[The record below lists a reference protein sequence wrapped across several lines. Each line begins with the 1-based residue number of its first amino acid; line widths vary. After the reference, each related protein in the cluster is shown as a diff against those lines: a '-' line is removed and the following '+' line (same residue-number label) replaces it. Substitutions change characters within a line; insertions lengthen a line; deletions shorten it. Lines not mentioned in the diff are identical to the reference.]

1 MTIVEEVAAWAADLP
16 LSAVPDDVLALS
28 RSQRACVLGGVAAS
42 AGDGAAGRVVAAVA
56 SWAGDGPA
64 PLAGTGRTVSV
75 EDAVYAATAQS
86 VALDFD
92 EYMSFGHTG
101 HSSVL
106 VPVLL
111 AAETG
116 SSGAEQLVAQVVAN
130 EVEAR
135 LGGACLI
142 GPLNG
147 QLWSFIHAA
156 GAALAA
162 GRLLGLSSER
172 MAHALALSLYQAPRP
187 TVPGFMAPDSKV
199 VTVSE
204 PAGVGLR
211 AARMAAAGVTGPLDA
226 LDHPQGFL
234 SAFSYAPLR
243 RLLGGLGEGWATR
256 TLCVKPYPGCAYVD
270 TTLDALLA
278 LDVPSV
284 VSSVDEVERV
294 EVDASMLTC
303 EMDKWS
309 HEYASPTG
317 EVTPVTI
324 NFSVAWN
331 VAIALVAGEVT
342 PRQLSAE
349 WLAANRSQLAA
360 LASRVE
366 LGHDWELTR
375 TSAESFAGL
384 LPPRAMAADA
394 GLGSLRR
401 GLSRV
406 RGDHPSIVGG
416 LSDLRGIGGLVRG
429 GRRGLAAAGGT
440 RFWSPAALDNF
451 RMAFPARVTV
461 VLRDGRR
468 LTDRADVPRGGAGH
482 PIEGPTAV
490 ADAKLAAWGPS
501 LWGDDGTKA
510 VADAI
515 ATDDPRL
522 WALL

>member
-1 MTIVEEVAAWAADLP
+1 MTIVEEVAAWAAELQLDT
-16 LSAVPDDVLALS
+16 VPDEVLALS
-28 RSQRACVLGGVAAS
+28 RAQRSAVLGGVAAS
-42 AGDGAAGRVVAAVA
+42 ASDGAAGRVVAAVGA
-56 SWAGDGPA
+56 WAGDGPA
-64 PLAGTGRTVSV
+64 PLPGTGRTVPV
-75 EDAVYAATAQS
+75 EDAVYAATALS

-92 EYMSFGHTG
+92 DYVSFGHTG

-116 SSGAEQLVAQVVAN
+116 SSGREQLVAQVIAN

-156 GAALAA
+156 GTALAA
-162 GRLLGLSSER
+162 GRLLELSASQL
-172 MAHALALSLYQAPRP
+172 AHALALSLYQAPRP

-278 LDVPSV
+278 LERPPADEIDKV
-284 VSSVDEVERV
+284 V
-294 EVDASMLTC
+294 VDASMLTC

-309 HEYASPTG
+309 SEYAGG

-324 NFSVAWN
+324 NFSIRWN
-331 VAIALVAGEVT
+331 VAIALLAGEVT
-342 PRQLSAE
+342 PRQLSGE
-349 WLAANRSQLAA
+349 WLSANRDVLTA

-366 LGHDWELTR
+366 LRHDWDLTR
-375 TSAESFAGL
+375 KAAESFASL
-384 LPPRAMAADA
+384 LPPRALGRDA
-394 GLGSLRR
+394 GMRTLRR
-401 GLSRV
+401 GLTRV

-416 LSDLRGIGGLVRG
+416 LADLRGVGAMLRG
-429 GRRGLAAAGGT
+429 GRAGWKSVGGS
-440 RFWSPAALDNF
+440 RFWSRSALERF
-451 RMAFPARVTV
+451 EMTFPARVTV
-461 VLRDGRR
+461 SLRDGRQ
-468 LTDRADVPRGGAGH
+468 LEGRADVPRGGAGH
-482 PIEGPTAV
+482 TAEGPAAV
-490 ADAKLAAWGPS
+490 AEAKLLAWGPQ
-501 LWGDDGTKA
+501 LWGDDGTKT
-510 VADAI
+510 VADAV
-515 ATDDPRL
+515 ATDDDRL
-522 WALL
+522 FELLGS

>member
-1 MTIVEEVAAWAADLP
+1 MTIVEEVAAWAAGVTA
-16 LSAVPDDVLALS
+16 SAVPPEVLALS
-28 RSQRACVLGGVAAS
+28 RTQRACVLGGVAAS
-42 AGDGAAGRVVAAVA
+42 ASDGAAGRVCSAVA
-56 SWAGDGPA
+56 GWAGDGPA
-64 PLAGTGRTVSV
+64 PLVGTGRTVSV
-75 EDAVYAATAQS
+75 DAAVYAAAAQS

-92 EYMSFGHTG
+92 DYVSFGHTG

-116 SSGAEQLVAQVVAN
+116 SPGPEQLAAQVVAN

-162 GRLLGLSSER
+162 GRLLGLSER
-172 MAHALALSLYQAPRP
+172 QLAHALALSLYQAPRP

-234 SAFSYAPLR
+234 AAFSYAPLR

-278 LDVPSV
+278 LEPDMPRA
-284 VSSVDEVERV
+284 DEVERV
-294 EVDASMLTC
+294 VVDASMLTC

-309 HEYASPTG
+309 KEYASSTG
-317 EVTPVTI
+317 DVTPVTI
-324 NFSVAWN
+324 NFSVGWN

-342 PRQLSAE
+342 PRQLTSE
-349 WLAANRSQLAA
+349 WLGEHRSELAA
-360 LASRVE
+360 VASRVE
-366 LGHDWELTR
+366 LRHDWELTR
-375 TSAESFAGL
+375 TAAESFAGL
-384 LPPRAMAADA
+384 LPPRALAGDA
-394 GLGSLRR
+394 GVRRLRR
-401 GLSRV
+401 GLSRL
-406 RGDHPSIVGG
+406 RDDHPSIVGG

-429 GRRGLAAAGGT
+429 GRHGLGAAGGR
-440 RFWSPAALDNF
+440 RFWSPPALEDF
-451 RMAFPARVTV
+451 RMAFPARVTIE
-461 VLRDGRR
+461 LRDGRR
-468 LTDRADVPRGGAGH
+468 LSGRADVPRGGAGH
-482 PIEGPTAV
+482 AVEGPAV
-490 ADAKLAAWGPS
+490 VAAAKLAEWGPG

-510 VADAI
+510 LADAI
-515 ATDDPRL
+515 ATDDDRL